1 MSRRKSPPATKKPID
16 TVVRNRVAANPLLG
30 KSCAH
35 GKSRKA
41 ERRSAKVS
49 LKTMPFERATSY
61 LVGDEAVGSN
71 GMALGSRPV
80 GRPVDLA
87 RCA

>member
-16 TVVRNRVAANPLLG
+16 TVVRNPVAANPLLG
-30 KSCAH
+30 KSRAH

-61 LVGDEAVGSN
+61 LVGDEVVGSN
-71 GMALGSRPV
+71 SMAAESRPV
-80 GRPVDLA
+80 GGSVNLA